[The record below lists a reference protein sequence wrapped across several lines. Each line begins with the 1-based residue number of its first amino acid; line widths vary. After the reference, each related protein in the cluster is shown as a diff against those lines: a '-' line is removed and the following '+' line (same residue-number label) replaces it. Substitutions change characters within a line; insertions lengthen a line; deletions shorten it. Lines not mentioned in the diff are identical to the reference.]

1 MAGLLDFLNTDEGRM
16 GLGLLAAGGYSPTPM
31 SFGQRIQSA
40 MQGQDAQKRGALQN
54 KLMQSQVDENASQN
68 ALRQAQLDSA
78 RSKQAALP
86 GLFASPQGAGLLGS
100 PEATGAATGGAG
112 AFDYR
117 AALQAGYSPDEI
129 TKLSGLANLGRP
141 EVARTIKGVGP
152 NGLEQEIQYD
162 KFGSPVGAGVNQYRD
177 PNKPFERDATGA
189 VVPNA
194 PYQKYELGKAAAS
207 AARTTVSVNTGQR
220 GLDNTLKLRGD
231 FRSEPIYKAH
241 QEVQSAYSQIVQSL
255 DQASPAGDLAGATK
269 FMKILDPGSVVR
281 ESELGMAMAAS
292 GAMDRL
298 QNYTTNV
305 MNGTKLTPTQRADF
319 KKLATALY
327 DESAK
332 QYNVKRGEYQGIA
345 ERNGLNVPDV
355 LGAGATERKPA
366 AMDSL
371 PTANSSNRGRRIRN
385 TETGK
390 EFVSNGMQWKEVK

>member
-1 MAGLLDFLNTDEGRM
+1 MGLLDSFNTDEARL

-31 SFGQRIQSA
+31 SFGQRVQMA
-40 MQGQDAQKRGALQN
+40 MQGQDAYKRQQAKSQLEQLQMQEAQESAGQRKQATVQAGFNQDAVRRSIGGGTFDPRTFLQN
-54 KLMQSQVDENASQN
+54 NP
-68 ALRQAQLDSA
+68 QAD
-78 RSKQAALP
+78 
-86 GLFASPQGAGLLGS
+86 
-100 PEATGAATGGAG
+100 
-112 AFDYR
+112 
-117 AALQAGYSPDEI
+117 
-129 TKLSGLANLGRP
+129 LSGLTEAMKFNSAINPAPKYETLAPGSSLYKVGQNGP
-141 EVARTIKGVGP
+141 ELTITAPKEKNPNQPFSLGP
-152 NGLEQEIQYD
+152 NGEL
-162 KFGSPVGAGVNQYRD
+162 
-177 PNKPFERDATGA
+177 
-189 VVPNA
+189 VPNIA
-194 PYQKYELGKAAAS
+194 YQDYEKSKARAGAS
-207 AARTTVSVNTGQR
+207 NVSVNTGQK

-241 QEVQSAYSQIVQSL
+241 QEVQSAYSQIVQAL

-281 ESELGMAMAAS
+281 ESELGMAMSAS

-298 QNYTTNV
+298 QYYTTNI

-319 KKLATALY
+319 KKLATSLY

-332 QYNVKRGEYQGIA
+332 QYNIKRGEYQGIA